1 MFYNICAGILR
12 AVGDTVSPLIFLI
25 ISTIANIGLDLLFI
39 LGFKMGVEGAAYAT
53 LIAQGISV
61 VLCIIY
67 IIKNTNFLSHQK
79 ATSALTSNSQEICMQ
94 QEFQWDL

>member
-1 MFYNICAGILR
+1 MFYNICAGVLR

-79 ATSALTSNSQEICMQ
+79 RLP
-94 QEFQWDL
+94 L